1 MLAAREKERVKS
13 QPMVMCDKDQQA
25 ALTL

>member
-1 MLAAREKERVKS
+1 
-13 QPMVMCDKDQQA
+13 MVMCDKDQQA